1 MTRTFALIGT
11 VALALVLAACGGSQE
26 TGQEAASSPQ
36 SEPAPVERPAPETTP
51 AAAPEVQPNDPPSVS
66 ADTDEIAQDEKDTAE
81 AGNMDA
87 EAEPE
92 NPFAALPAPFNTANY
107 DVGKRTF
114 RLCQSCHLIEEG
126 AGNRVGPNLYGMFD
140 RKVGELEGFN
150 YSSALVEADFDW
162 TPEQLQEWLADPR
175 GFLPGNR
182 MSFAGVRRPD
192 DRTAVIAYIMLESGY
207 GAAE

>member
-1 MTRTFALIGT
+1 MIRTLAFSSAA
-11 VALALVLAACGGSQE
+11 ALALVLAACGGSND
-26 TGQEAASSPQ
+26 TGQEAAETPPKP
-36 SEPAPVERPAPETTP
+36 ETAAPATPAPETTST
-51 AAAPEVQPNDPPSVS
+51 AAPQVRPNDSP
-66 ADTDEIAQDEKDTAE
+66 AETDTAE
-81 AGNMDA
+81 AGTDA
-87 EAEPE
+87 GDTEAAAEQE

-150 YSSALVEADFDW
+150 YSRALIEADFDW
-162 TPEQLQEWLADPR
+162 TPQQLEQWLADPR

-207 GAAE
+207 TDKE